1 MSILVYGATGFTGT
15 LVARALRARG
25 MDLVLS
31 GRDAGR
37 LDALAE
43 NLAGHGAGGLEVRP
57 AALHDDAALARAM
70 SGVEMAVAC
79 AGPFTRLGEP
89 VVAAAVQAGVP
100 VLDVAGEQEYLR
112 AIYERFESPARKR
125 GVLVLSGMG
134 LEIALGDLGAHVA
147 ARAAAHTAIGAAP
160 GPEDAPRVDE
170 VCVAYALNRFP
181 PTTGTRM
188 AAIDALSQPGWVWIG
203 DRWDP
208 VPPLHE
214 RRVVNFGPGMGERA
228 TLSFPSGEVMT
239 VPRHVHARR
248 VQTFLSLLDTGPFG
262 DVVTRVARLVS
273 PFVPA
278 LVRTAVG
285 AQLRAQIGTGAPD
298 ERPSETD
305 RKFATFA
312 VACEARLRFEDAR
325 LVVSGHDPYGV
336 TAEIAA
342 WAVETLRARM
352 QRSLLPMGVRTPS
365 EIFAPEETLEA
376 LIVRCD
382 LDAYR
387 SF

>member
-1 MSILVYGATGFTGT
+1 MPILVYGATGFTGT
-15 LVARALRARG
+15 LVATALRARG

-43 NLAGHGAGGLEVRP
+43 TLADLGSGGLEVRP
-57 AALHDDAALARAM
+57 AAVHDAAALAHAM
-70 SGVEMAVAC
+70 SGVEIAVAC
-79 AGPFTRLGEP
+79 AGPFARLGEP

-100 VLDVAGEQEYLR
+100 LLDVAGEQEYLR

-134 LEIALGDLGAHVA
+134 LEIALGDLGAHVV

-160 GPEDAPRVDE
+160 GPEDTPRVDE
-170 VCVAYALNRFP
+170 VCVAYAFDRFP
-181 PTTGTRM
+181 PTAGTRM

-248 VQTFLSLLDTGPFG
+248 VQTFLSLLDAGPLG
-262 DVVTRVARLVS
+262 DVVTRAARLVS
-273 PFVPA
+273 PLVPA
-278 LVRTAVG
+278 LVRNALG
-285 AQLRAQIGTGAPD
+285 AQLRAQIGKGAPD
-298 ERPSETD
+298 ERPSEAY
-305 RKFATFA
+305 RKLATFA

-325 LVVSGHDPYGV
+325 LVVSGHDPFGV

-342 WAVETLRARM
+342 WAVETLRERM
-352 QRSLLPMGVRTPS
+352 QSSLLPMGVRTPS
-365 EIFAPEETLEA
+365 EIFAPAETLEA

>member
-1 MSILVYGATGFTGT
+1 MSILVYGATGFTGA
-15 LVARALRARG
+15 LVAQALRAQG
-25 MDLVLS
+25 LDLVLS

-43 NLAGHGAGGLEVRP
+43 TLDGAGRLEVRP
-57 AALHDDAALARAM
+57 AAVHDSAALARAVA
-70 SGVEMAVAC
+70 GTEMVVAC
-79 AGPFTRLGEP
+79 AGPFARLGEP

-100 VLDVAGEQEYLR
+100 LLDVAGEQQYLR
-112 AIYERFESPARKR
+112 AVYERFESTARKR

-134 LEIALGDLGAHVA
+134 LEIALGDLGAHVV
-147 ARAAAHTAIGAAP
+147 ARAAADTAIGAAP
-160 GPEDAPRVDE
+160 APDETPRVDE
-170 VCVAYALNRFP
+170 VCVAYGLDRFP

-188 AAIDALSQPGWVWIG
+188 AALDALSDPGWVWIG

-208 VPPLHE
+208 VPPLSE

-239 VPRHVHARR
+239 VPRHVHAGR
-248 VQTFLSLLDTGPFG
+248 VQTFLSLLDAGPIG
-262 DVVTRVARLVS
+262 DAVTRVARLLS
-273 PFVPA
+273 PALPA
-278 LVRTAVG
+278 LVRTALA
-285 AQLRAQIGTGAPD
+285 AQMRAHIGKGS
-298 ERPSETD
+298 PSEQPSATD
-305 RKFATFA
+305 RKFARFA

-325 LVVSGHDPYGV
+325 LVVSGRDPYGI
-336 TAEIAA
+336 TAAIVG

-352 QRSLLPMGVRTPS
+352 RRGALPAGVRTPS
-365 EIFAPEETLEA
+365 EIFAPAESLEA